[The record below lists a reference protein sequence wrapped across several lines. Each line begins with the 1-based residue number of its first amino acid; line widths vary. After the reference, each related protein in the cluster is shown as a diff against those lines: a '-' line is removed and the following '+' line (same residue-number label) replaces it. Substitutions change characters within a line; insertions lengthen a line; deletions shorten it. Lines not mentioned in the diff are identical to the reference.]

1 MQTYVMSYFV
11 IWLNEPVKIFYINLG
26 EVYLCDS
33 TDLFQKVWVNEKLIR
48 TGSEYV
54 HPECVFG

>member
-1 MQTYVMSYFV
+1 M
-11 IWLNEPVKIFYINLG
+11 EPVNIFYINLG
-26 EVYLCDS
+26 EVYLCDI
-33 TDLFQKVWVNEKLIR
+33 TDLFQKVWVNKKLIT